1 MTKNF
6 IKEFA
11 GAKSRFFR
19 RLTKLTAGVVLL
31 AAVAGC
37 QTGQFTPAN
46 TNKSMAKP
54 AAATEAITLREG
66 DILKISFPD
75 SPSLDTTQQIRRD
88 GRISLPLVGEVQA
101 AGMSPSELE
110 SQLVSLYAP
119 QLVSK
124 QVTVEVV
131 SSTLT
136 IYVTGAVL
144 RPGKV
149 LSNHPMTA
157 LEAVMEAGGFD
168 YTKADIKH
176 VTVIRQE
183 GNGTK
188 NYILDLKRVMDGK
201 TGEPFYLKP
210 GDIIYVSERF
220 QWF

>member
-1 MTKNF
+1 MTKKF

-11 GAKSRFFR
+11 GVKNSFLR
-19 RLTKLTAGVVLL
+19 RLAKLTAVVVLL

-37 QTGQFTPAN
+37 QTDQFTSATP
-46 TNKSMAKP
+46 NKQMAKAP
-54 AAATEAITLREG
+54 AATGAITLLEG
-66 DILKISFPD
+66 DILKISFPG
-75 SPSLDTTQQIRRD
+75 SPNLDTTTQIRRD
-88 GRISLPLVGEVQA
+88 GKINLQLVGEVQA
-101 AGMSPSELE
+101 AGMTPSGLE
-110 SQLVSLYAP
+110 NQLTNLYAS

-136 IYVTGAVL
+136 VYVTGAVL
-144 RPGKV
+144 KPGKIS
-149 LSNHPMTA
+149 SNHPMSA

-168 YTKADIKH
+168 YTTADLKH

-188 NYILDLKRVMDGK
+188 NYILDLKGVMDGK

-210 GDIIYVSERF
+210 ADIIYVPERF